1 MRQRCVAHPPEH
13 TPHSARVAWLPS
25 VQAVCFADAKMQMVA
40 EYYAQQFNKRSPPD
54 AKVAF
59 VVSQV
64 G

>member
-1 MRQRCVAHPPEH
+1 M
-13 TPHSARVAWLPS
+13 
-25 VQAVCFADAKMQMVA
+25 QAVCFADAKMQMVA

-64 G
+64 GASRHASRCSAPIPFLCRF